1 MYYILKRTNNSKKS
15 FIEVR
20 YKDDDVNKSIAGFK
34 WVKTFEEATP
44 ISPETI
50 DSPDFIAL
58 FKKMKLKSVAVWMTD
73 KETNLQEDDFW
84 LVDKSFIH
92 YIDTKGLKESVESA
106 WTTEPNLSEEPQSSQ
121 VDSFLERIKKNDEQ
135 NVYKSFQDIPTPFSR
150 VAFGEIMRDTN
161 ILCVY
166 NNERKETMPML
177 KTMETASDVDIDSD
191 SVLSK
196 ENILLETDSLLE
208 ALTAY
213 HEASPL
219 REVQLKEQLICVQ
232 QGVLD
237 IVEYLTSIS
246 TKLSSEDYIQIGTVL
261 QKLLVARNSI
271 KLEYA
276 KIQLVNR
283 FLNDPE
289 KVNIQETLALMD
301 ARTYKPRVL
310 TELFDDEGH
319 VNNDADIYALRDIH
333 SDIMSKKQRPLKKPK
348 SCSCPPSNS
357 VHSTSI
363 RTIPTPELVQRMNFK
378 VERIL
383 KDETFPFYYK
393 QLKRKKLLDRYVAN
407 VYNVSIQVLHTAMK
421 EYEVRKSKPVLNY
434 C

>member
-20 YKDDDVNKSIAGFK
+20 YKGDDIKKGVAGFK
-34 WVKTFEEATP
+34 WVNTFKEATP
-44 ISPETI
+44 MPPETI
-50 DSPDFIAL
+50 DSPGFLAL
-58 FKKMKLKSVAVWMTD
+58 FKKMKLKNVAVWMTD
-73 KETNLQEDDFW
+73 KEVNFQEDDFW
-84 LVDKSFIH
+84 LVDKSFTH
-92 YIDTKGLKESVESA
+92 YVGTKGLKESVESA
-106 WTTEPNLSEEPQSSQ
+106 WTTKPNFSEESQPSQ
-121 VDSFLERIKKNDEQ
+121 VDSFLERIKKNDAQ

-150 VAFGEIMRDTN
+150 VTFGEIMRDTN

-166 NNERKETMPML
+166 NNEKKETMPML
-177 KTMETASDVDIDSD
+177 KTMETVSDVDIDSD
-191 SVLSK
+191 AVLNK

-219 REVQLKEQLICVQ
+219 REEQLKEQLICVQ

-246 TKLSSEDYIQIGTVL
+246 TELSSEDYIQIGTVL
-261 QKLLVARNSI
+261 QKLLVTRNSI

-319 VNNDADIYALRDIH
+319 VNNDADIYALRDTY
-333 SDIMSKKQRPLKKPK
+333 SDIMSKKQRPPKKAAD
-348 SCSCPPSNS
+348 CS
-357 VHSTSI
+357 
-363 RTIPTPELVQRMNFK
+363 
-378 VERIL
+378 
-383 KDETFPFYYK
+383 
-393 QLKRKKLLDRYVAN
+393 
-407 VYNVSIQVLHTAMK
+407 
-421 EYEVRKSKPVLNY
+421 
-434 C
+434 

>member
-20 YKDDDVNKSIAGFK
+20 YKGDDIKKGVAGFK
-34 WVKTFEEATP
+34 WVNTFKEATP
-44 ISPETI
+44 MPPETI

-73 KETNLQEDDFW
+73 KEANLNENDFW

-106 WTTEPNLSEEPQSSQ
+106 WITNPNLSEESQPSQ
-121 VDSFLERIKKNDEQ
+121 VDNFLERIKKNDEQ

-166 NNERKETMPML
+166 NNERKEAMPML

-191 SVLSK
+191 SVLNK
-196 ENILLETDSLLE
+196 ENISLETDSLLE

-219 REVQLKEQLICVQ
+219 REAQLKEQLVCVQ

-246 TKLSSEDYIQIGTVL
+246 TELSSEDYIQIGTVL
-261 QKLLVARNSI
+261 QKLLVARNCI

-310 TELFDDEGH
+310 TELFDDEGRT
-319 VNNDADIYALRDIH
+319 NNDVDIYALRDAH
-333 SDIMSKKQRPLKKPK
+333 SDIIPKKQRPLKKPK
-348 SCSCPPSNS
+348 SCSCLPSNS
-357 VHSTSI
+357 VHNASI
-363 RTIPTPELVQRMNFK
+363 RAVPASELVQRMDFK

-407 VYNVSIQVLHTAMK
+407 VYNVSIQVLRTAMK
-421 EYEVRKSKPVLNY
+421 EYEIRKSKPL
-434 C
+434 

>member
-20 YKDDDVNKSIAGFK
+20 YKGDDIKKGVAGFK
-34 WVKTFEEATP
+34 WVNTFKEATP
-44 ISPETI
+44 MPPETI
-50 DSPDFIAL
+50 DSSGFLAL
-58 FKKMKLKSVAVWMTD
+58 FKKMKLKNVAVWMTD
-73 KETNLQEDDFW
+73 KEANFQEDDFW

-106 WTTEPNLSEEPQSSQ
+106 WITNPNLSEESQPSQ
-121 VDSFLERIKKNDEQ
+121 VDNFIERIKKNDEQ

-191 SVLSK
+191 SVLNK
-196 ENILLETDSLLE
+196 ENISLETDSLLE

-219 REVQLKEQLICVQ
+219 REAQLKEQLVCVQ

-246 TKLSSEDYIQIGTVL
+246 TELSSEDYIQIGTVL
-261 QKLLVARNSI
+261 QKLLVARNCI

-310 TELFDDEGH
+310 TELFDDEGRT
-319 VNNDADIYALRDIH
+319 NNDADIYALRDAH
-333 SDIMSKKQRPLKKPK
+333 SDIIPKKQRPLKKPK
-348 SCSCPPSNS
+348 SCSCLPSNS
-357 VHSTSI
+357 VHNASI
-363 RTIPTPELVQRMNFK
+363 RAVPASELVQRMDFK

-421 EYEVRKSKPVLNY
+421 EYEARKKV
-434 C
+434 

>member
-1 MYYILKRTNNSKKS
+1 MYYILKRTNNSKKN
-15 FIEVR
+15 FIEIR
-20 YKDDDVNKSIAGFK
+20 YKDNDVRKGIAGFK
-34 WVKTFEEATP
+34 WVKSFHEATL
-44 ISPETI
+44 ISPEVI
-50 DSPDFIAL
+50 DLPDFISL
-58 FKKMKLKSVAVWMTD
+58 FKQMKLKSVAIWMTD
-73 KETNLQEDDFW
+73 KEKDCHEGDFW
-84 LVDKSFIH
+84 LVDKSFTH
-92 YIDTKGLKESVESA
+92 YIETKGLKESVESA
-106 WTTEPNLSEEPQSSQ
+106 WIPKSDSSEESQ
-121 VDSFLERIKKNDEQ
+121 PSQIDNFLERIKKNDEQ

-191 SVLSK
+191 SVLNK
-196 ENILLETDSLLE
+196 ENISLETDSLLE

-219 REVQLKEQLICVQ
+219 REAQLKEQLVCVQ

-246 TKLSSEDYIQIGTVL
+246 TELSSEDYIQIGTVL

-310 TELFDDEGH
+310 TELFDIEGC
-319 VNNDADIYALRDIH
+319 VNNDVDIYALRDAH
-333 SDIMSKKQRPLKKPK
+333 SGIMSKKQRPPQKTTD
-348 SCSCPPSNS
+348 CSWSSANS
-357 VHSTSI
+357 VHDTSI
-363 RTIPTPELVQRMNFK
+363 RAIPASELVQRMDFK

-393 QLKRKKLLDRYVAN
+393 QLKRKKLLERYVAN
-407 VYNVSIQVLHTAMK
+407 VYNVSVPVLKTAMK
-421 EYEVRKSKPVLNY
+421 EYEIRKKA
-434 C
+434 

>member
-20 YKDDDVNKSIAGFK
+20 YKGDDIKKGVAGFK
-34 WVKTFEEATP
+34 WVNTFKEATP
-44 ISPETI
+44 MPPETI
-50 DSPDFIAL
+50 DSPGFLAL
-58 FKKMKLKSVAVWMTD
+58 FKKMKLKNVAVWMTD
-73 KETNLQEDDFW
+73 KEANFQEDDFW
-84 LVDKSFIH
+84 LVDKSFTH
-92 YIDTKGLKESVESA
+92 YVGTKGLKESVESA
-106 WTTEPNLSEEPQSSQ
+106 WTTKPNFSEESQPSQ
-121 VDSFLERIKKNDEQ
+121 VDSFLERIKKNDAQ

-150 VAFGEIMRDTN
+150 VTFGEIMRDTN

-166 NNERKETMPML
+166 NNEKKETMPML
-177 KTMETASDVDIDSD
+177 KTMETVSDVDIDAD
-191 SVLSK
+191 AVLNK

-219 REVQLKEQLICVQ
+219 REAQLKEQLVCVQ

-246 TKLSSEDYIQIGTVL
+246 TELSSEDYIQIGTVL

-301 ARTYKPRVL
+301 ARTYKPRAL
-310 TELFDDEGH
+310 TELFDDEGR
-319 VNNDADIYALRDIH
+319 VNNDADIYALRDAH
-333 SDIMSKKQRPLKKPK
+333 SDIISKKQRPLKKPK
-348 SCSCPPSNS
+348 SCSFPPSDS

-363 RTIPTPELVQRMNFK
+363 RAIPTSELVQRMDFK

-407 VYNVSIQVLHTAMK
+407 VYNVSVPILKTAMK
-421 EYEVRKSKPVLNY
+421 EYEIRKKA
-434 C
+434 

>member
-1 MYYILKRTNNSKKS
+1 MYYILKRANNSKKS

-20 YKDDDVNKSIAGFK
+20 YKDDIKKGVAGFK
-34 WVKTFEEATP
+34 WVNTFKEATP
-44 ISPETI
+44 IPPETI
-50 DSPDFIAL
+50 DSPSFIAL
-58 FKKMKLKSVAVWMTD
+58 FKKMKLKSVTVWMTD
-73 KETNLQEDDFW
+73 KEANFQEDDFW
-84 LVDKSFIH
+84 LVDKSFTH
-92 YIDTKGLKESVESA
+92 YVGTKGLKESVESA
-106 WTTEPNLSEEPQSSQ
+106 WTTKPNFSEESQPSQ
-121 VDSFLERIKKNDEQ
+121 VDNFLERIKKNDEQ

-150 VAFGEIMRDTN
+150 VTFGEIMRDTN

-166 NNERKETMPML
+166 NNEKKETMPML
-177 KTMETASDVDIDSD
+177 KTMETVSDVDIDSD
-191 SVLSK
+191 AVLNK

-213 HEASPL
+213 QEASPL
-219 REVQLKEQLICVQ
+219 REEQLKEQLICVQ

-289 KVNIQETLALMD
+289 KVNIQETLALID

-310 TELFDDEGH
+310 TELLF
-319 VNNDADIYALRDIH
+319 
-333 SDIMSKKQRPLKKPK
+333 
-348 SCSCPPSNS
+348 
-357 VHSTSI
+357 
-363 RTIPTPELVQRMNFK
+363 
-378 VERIL
+378 
-383 KDETFPFYYK
+383 
-393 QLKRKKLLDRYVAN
+393 
-407 VYNVSIQVLHTAMK
+407 
-421 EYEVRKSKPVLNY
+421 
-434 C
+434 

>member
-1 MYYILKRTNNSKKS
+1 MYYILKRTNNSKKN

-20 YKDDDVNKSIAGFK
+20 YKGDDIKKGVAGFK
-34 WVKTFEEATP
+34 WINTFKEATP
-44 ISPETI
+44 IPPETI
-50 DSPDFIAL
+50 DSPGFLAL
-58 FKKMKLKSVAVWMTD
+58 FKKMKLKNVAVWMTD
-73 KETNLQEDDFW
+73 KEANFQEDDFW
-84 LVDKSFIH
+84 LVDKSFTH
-92 YIDTKGLKESVESA
+92 YVGTKGLKESVESA
-106 WTTEPNLSEEPQSSQ
+106 WTSKPDFSEESQPSQ

-150 VAFGEIMRDTN
+150 VTFGEIMRDTN

-166 NNERKETMPML
+166 NNEKKETMPML

-191 SVLSK
+191 SVLNK

-213 HEASPL
+213 HKASPL
-219 REVQLKEQLICVQ
+219 REEQLKEQLICVQ

-246 TKLSSEDYIQIGTVL
+246 TELSSEDYIQIGTVL
-261 QKLLVARNSI
+261 QKLLVARNNI

-283 FLNDPE
+283 FLKDPE

-310 TELFDDEGH
+310 TELFDDEGR
-319 VNNDADIYALRDIH
+319 IY
-333 SDIMSKKQRPLKKPK
+333 
-348 SCSCPPSNS
+348 
-357 VHSTSI
+357 
-363 RTIPTPELVQRMNFK
+363 
-378 VERIL
+378 
-383 KDETFPFYYK
+383 
-393 QLKRKKLLDRYVAN
+393 
-407 VYNVSIQVLHTAMK
+407 
-421 EYEVRKSKPVLNY
+421 SKPLLKTVK
-434 C
+434 

>member
-1 MYYILKRTNNSKKS
+1 M
-15 FIEVR
+15 
-20 YKDDDVNKSIAGFK
+20 
-34 WVKTFEEATP
+34 
-44 ISPETI
+44 
-50 DSPDFIAL
+50 
-58 FKKMKLKSVAVWMTD
+58 
-73 KETNLQEDDFW
+73 
-84 LVDKSFIH
+84 
-92 YIDTKGLKESVESA
+92 ESA
-106 WTTEPNLSEEPQSSQ
+106 WIPKSDSSEEFQPSQ
-121 VDSFLERIKKNDEQ
+121 IDNFLERIKKNDEQ

-191 SVLSK
+191 SVLNK
-196 ENILLETDSLLE
+196 ENISLETDSLLE

-219 REVQLKEQLICVQ
+219 REEQLKEQLVCVQ

-246 TKLSSEDYIQIGTVL
+246 IELSSEDYIQIGTVL

-310 TELFDDEGH
+310 TELFNIEGR
-319 VNNDADIYALRDIH
+319 VNNDVDIYALRDAH
-333 SDIMSKKQRPLKKPK
+333 SGIMSKKQRPPQKTTD
-348 SCSCPPSNS
+348 CSWSSANS
-357 VHSTSI
+357 VHDTSI
-363 RTIPTPELVQRMNFK
+363 RAIPASELVQRMDFK

-393 QLKRKKLLDRYVAN
+393 QLKRKKLLERYVAN
-407 VYNVSIQVLHTAMK
+407 VYNVSVPVLKTAMK
-421 EYEVRKSKPVLNY
+421 EYEIRKKA
-434 C
+434 